1 MSAATETTTVRVML
15 VDDHA
20 DFRHLVAYWISR
32 EPGLEVVSQAKSLKN
47 ARRNISS
54 VGWDVAVLDLGL
66 PDGSGADLIAELR
79 KGCPGT
85 AMLILSASLD
95 PTNLAKVREA
105 GAEEEVLEKDA
116 SPEEIIGAIRR
127 LGNG

>member
-20 DFRHLVAYWISR
+20 DFRRLMTYWIDR
-32 EPGLEVVSQAKSLKN
+32 EPDLEVVTQAKSLEE
-47 ARRNISS
+47 ARRNASS

-66 PDGSGADLIAELR
+66 PDGNGADLIAELR
-79 KGCPGT
+79 EGCPGC
-85 AMLILSASLD
+85 AVLILSGSLD

-105 GAEEEVLEKDA
+105 GAEEVLEKDA